1 MGGIFSKSNRPT
13 LAGSYFNFEA
23 AQADP
28 IPSSPG
34 TAAAILFRHDWGP
47 VGEVVRVPSFQHFQA
62 IFGNSDDTEGYLA
75 VRQAFQGEDGEN
87 GRYGAGEVVC
97 VRLAG
102 SSAAKAAITIE
113 KTGGA
118 GALTLTAKY
127 EGTVGND
134 LSATVSTV
142 SSGIDRLTIRL
153 GTVEV
158 ERYDYTD
165 TDITDLA
172 AQITDRSEW
181 VTPSGVSTGT
191 DLDQATDG
199 ALTGGNDGT
208 SLVSGDYTDALELLE
223 IEPFAVLACANLTD
237 TGIQATL
244 NAWVDSMNE
253 SGKRFFG
260 VTGGAA
266 AESMTGAVTRANA
279 AESPNIVTVGNLSV
293 VDERNGSDG
302 DEITLSSG
310 QLAPRI
316 AGILAGRGEYASL
329 VGARLPGLRIV
340 AGPTLADQVTA
351 YDEGVVTISRD
362 SSATSPVFIRTGL
375 TTWTE
380 AAAASDST
388 KPYKTFRQ
396 PKYVRTMH
404 GIETDLTALAD
415 ERVGTGAVNSAARL
429 GMIGDAKSLLSS
441 REQAGVIQP
450 GWTVGIDQNP
460 PPTDEDEF
468 IALTLSCSFGRSLD
482 QIFWTATVG

>member
-13 LAGSYFNFEA
+13 LAGAYFNFEA

-47 VGEVVRVPSFQHFQA
+47 VGEVVRCPSFQHFQA
-62 IFGNSDDTEGYLA
+62 IYGDSDDTEGYLA

-87 GRYGAGEVVC
+87 GRFGAGEVVG

-102 SSAAKAAITIE
+102 SAAAKAAITIE
-113 KTGGA
+113 KTGAA
-118 GALTLTAKY
+118 GAITLTARY
-127 EGTVGND
+127 EGTVGNS
-134 LSATVSTV
+134 LTATVSTV
-142 SSGIDRLTIRL
+142 SSGVDRLTIL
-153 GTVEV
+153 KGTVEV
-158 ERYDYTD
+158 ERYDYAD
-165 TDITDLA
+165 TDIDDLA
-172 AQITDRSEW
+172 EQINASSDW
-181 VTPSGVSTGT
+181 VDAAVISSGT

-208 SLVSGDYTDALELLE
+208 TLISADYTDAMAVLE
-223 IEPFAVLACANLTD
+223 IEPFAVVACANLTD
-237 TGIQATL
+237 SGITATF

-266 AESMTGAVTRANA
+266 AETMTTAVTRANA
-279 AESPNIVTVGNLSV
+279 AESPNIVTVGVLSV

-302 DEITLSSG
+302 DEVTLASG
-310 QLAPRI
+310 ELVPRI

-340 AGPTLADQVTA
+340 SGPTIAEQVTA
-351 YDEGVVTISRD
+351 FDEGVVTISRD

-380 AAAASDST
+380 SAATADPSR
-388 KPYKTFRQ
+388 PYRTFRQ

-404 GIETDLTALAD
+404 GIETDLTSLAD
-415 ERVGTGAVNSAARL
+415 ARVGTGAVNSAARL
-429 GMIGDAKSLLSS
+429 GMVGDAKALLSA
-441 REQAGVIQP
+441 REQVGVIQP
-450 GWTVGIDQNP
+450 GWAVGVDQNP

-468 IALTLSCSFGRSLD
+468 IALTLACSFGRSLD
-482 QIFWTATVG
+482 QIFWTASVG

>member
-13 LAGSYFNFEA
+13 LAGAYFNFEA

-34 TAAAILFRHDWGP
+34 TAVAVLFRHDWGP
-47 VGEVVRVPSFQHFQA
+47 LGEVTRSPSFQHFQA
-62 IFGNSDDTEGYLA
+62 IYGDSDDTEGYLA

-87 GRYGAGEVVC
+87 GRYGAGEVVG
-97 VRLAG
+97 VRIAG
-102 SSAAKAAITIE
+102 SAAAKSTKTIN
-113 KTGGA
+113 KTGG
-118 GALTLTAKY
+118 GAAITLTAKY
-127 EGTVGND
+127 EGTVGD
-134 LSATVSTV
+134 SLSAVVSTV
-142 SSGIDRLTIRL
+142 SSGVDRLTLLL

-165 TDITDLA
+165 TNITDLA
-172 AQITDRSEW
+172 AQINATSDW
-181 VTPSGVSTGT
+181 VVASGVTSGT

-208 SLVSGDYTDALELLE
+208 TLVAGDYTDALELLE
-223 IEPFAVLACANLTD
+223 IEPFAVVVCANLTD
-237 TGIQATL
+237 TGITASF
-244 NAWVDSMNE
+244 NAWVDSMNAG
-253 SGKRFFG
+253 GKRFFG

-266 AESMTGAVTRANA
+266 DETMSTAVTRANA
-279 AESPNIVTVGNLSV
+279 AESPNIITVGNLSV

-302 DEITLSSG
+302 DEVTLSSAE
-310 QLAPRI
+310 LAPRI

-329 VGARLPGLRIV
+329 VGSRLPGLRIV
-340 AGPTLADQVTA
+340 AGPTLADQITA
-351 YDEGVVTISRD
+351 FDEGVVTLSRD
-362 SSATSPVFIRTGL
+362 SSATSPVFVRTGL

-380 AAAASDST
+380 AAAQADPSR
-388 KPYKTFRQ
+388 PYKTFRQ

-404 GIETDLTALAD
+404 GIETDLTTLAD
-415 ERVGTGAVNSAARL
+415 ARVGTGSVNSASRL
-429 GMIGDAKSLLSS
+429 GMVGDAKALLSA

-468 IALTLSCSFGRSLD
+468 IALTLGCSFGRSLD
-482 QIFWTATVG
+482 QIFWTASVG